1 MKTNKYFMISVL
13 ALLACGCQDED
24 QAGVVQPTPGEE
36 VQFGVAL
43 EQNADT
49 RTIYGTETS
58 TGFPIYWVQGDEVI
72 ISSPECAE
80 GRKSATYK
88 VSVENEPQ
96 NYATSLTKTGEAG
109 LQWGDAATAN
119 FYSVYP
125 APYTVEGG
133 TTTYGAQVGTD
144 NHTYTLTMPA
154 QQDNNIV
161 GTGDNR
167 VVQPDMKAC
176 FMYAATKNV
185 TNGDVVNLKYKPLS
199 TALRF
204 TLQGPLTGDPVTISY
219 VRIYAPDDTYING
232 TFTADLSNVDAETG
246 LPTLEVV
253 RGRNY
258 VTMNAADATTGAYLT
273 LAAGESIELN
283 AFLLI
288 AQKTTI
294 TSDWYIEVG
303 TDGVTYRKNLDGTS
317 EDGKNMILVPGKVH
331 RLRTPLPQL
340 NNNTE
345 WDASNWMVNIQR
357 NVYLSEIS
365 IPGSWNSL
373 NSEFQPD
380 EGTTSISTQYGYG
393 VRAFHLDTRWKAKT
407 ALGAGVT
414 FSSVDVLGIANGG
427 RTVNVI
433 EWFKDQGKCMTES
446 APTFVSCLEE
456 IVSNVKDDEYMVVV
470 CTFAQDSYNYTK
482 YGTSGNGDWRNAISD
497 ACATCEGN
505 DKIIMGSQITPETV
519 VGDVLGKVIVMI
531 NTYTETAVTDSKCLF
546 FNMGMTLVQDDYQGK
561 SYYESPLLYNNDTE
575 TGITLYGTHAQ
586 VTAVGN
592 GSQGYTDKDRGYMPT
607 IPEREEKVGN
617 ILSLSQKNY
626 SPTGQGAHNT
636 WLYIGLGG
644 YTWDGDNE
652 NHNAV
657 TSRLNLW
664 MQGKIDEMETNQ
676 SYYPVGIVFINDVR
690 SDSKLVNDILQ
701 LNNKYRKAY
710 DHDLSPVD
718 GKPIDGS
725 SNSSVQSAAPGY
737 SSGMTDNQT
746 DAIGWTRSR

>member
-49 RTIYGTETS
+49 RTIYGEEA
-58 TGFPIYWVQGDEVI
+58 GGAFPIYWVNGDEVI

-88 VSVENEPQ
+88 VKVDSETQ
-96 NYATSLTKTGEAG
+96 NYASSLTKTGEAG
-109 LQWGDAATAN
+109 LQWGSSATAN

-133 TTTYGAQVGTD
+133 TTTYGAQVDTD
-144 NHTYTLTMPA
+144 NQTYTLTMPA

-176 FMYAATKNV
+176 FMYAATEGV
-185 TNGDVVNLKYKPLS
+185 ANGTTVDLKYKPLS

-204 TLQGPLTGDPVTISY
+204 TLQGPPTGGDPVTISY
-219 VRIYAPDDTYING
+219 VRIYAPSGTAING
-232 TFTADLSNVDAETG
+232 TFTADLSNVNTETG
-246 LPTLEVV
+246 LPTLTVQN
-253 RGRNY
+253 RRNY

-273 LAAGESIELN
+273 LNANETIELN

-288 AQKTTI
+288 AQETTI

-303 TDGVTYRKNLDGTS
+303 TDGVTYRKKLDGTS

-331 RLRTPLPQL
+331 RLKEYLPQL
-340 NNNTE
+340 NDNSE

-380 EGTTSISTQYGYG
+380 KGTTSISTQYGYG

-407 ALGAGVT
+407 ILGAGVT

-427 RTVNVI
+427 KTVNVI
-433 EWFKDQGKCMTES
+433 EGFNDLGRCMTES

-456 IVSNVKDDEYMVVV
+456 IVSNVKDNEYMVVV
-470 CTFAQDSYNYTK
+470 CTFAQDSYNYIDDN
-482 YGTSGNGDWRNAISD
+482 GGDWRHAISD
-497 ACATCEGN
+497 ACNRTEVR
-505 DKIIMGSQITPETV
+505 DKIVMGSEITPETV
-519 VGDVLGKVIVMI
+519 VGDVLGKVIVII
-531 NTYTETAVTDSKCLF
+531 NTYTEGEVADSKCLF
-546 FNMGMTLVQDDYQGK
+546 FNMGMTLVQDYYRNND
-561 SYYESPLLYNNDTE
+561 YYESQLLYKNDTE

-586 VTAVGN
+586 VTAEGN
-592 GSQGYTDKDRGYMPT
+592 GSQGYTDNDRGYMPT
-607 IPEREEKVGN
+607 IPEREKKAGN

-626 SPTGQGAHNT
+626 SPTGQGAHNA

-657 TSRLNLW
+657 TDELNPW

-676 SYYPVGIVFINDVR
+676 SYYPVGIVFINNVY
-690 SDSKLVNDILQ
+690 SYSKLVNDILQ
-701 LNNKYRKAY
+701 MNNKYRKAY

-737 SSGMTDNQT
+737 SSGMIDNRT

>member
-49 RTIYGTETS
+49 RTIYGEEA
-58 TGFPIYWVQGDEVI
+58 GGAFPIYWVNGDEVI

-88 VSVENEPQ
+88 VKVTNDNQ
-96 NYATSLTKTGEAG
+96 NYANSLDKTGEAG
-109 LQWGDAATAN
+109 LQWGSSATAN

-125 APYTVEGG
+125 APYTVEG
-133 TTTYGAQVGTD
+133 TTTTFGAQVGTD

-176 FMYAATKNV
+176 FMYAATKDVN
-185 TNGDVVNLKYKPLS
+185 NGDVVNLKYKSLS

-204 TLQGPLTGDPVTISY
+204 TLQGPATGEPVTISY

-232 TFTADLSNVDAETG
+232 TFTADLSNVDTETG
-246 LPTLEVV
+246 LPTLTVQN
-253 RGRNY
+253 GRNY
-258 VTMNAADATTGAYLT
+258 VTMNAADASGTYLT
-273 LAAGESIELN
+273 LAPKESIELN

-288 AQKTTI
+288 AQETTI

-340 NNNTE
+340 NDNSE

-380 EGTTSISTQYGYG
+380 KGTTSISTQYGYG

-407 ALGAGVT
+407 ILGAGVT

-427 RTVNVI
+427 KTVNVT
-433 EWFKDQGKCMTES
+433 EWFNDLGRCMTES

-456 IVSNVKDDEYMVVV
+456 IVSNVKDNEYMVVV
-470 CTFAQDSYNYTK
+470 CTFAQDSYNYIDDN
-482 YGTSGNGDWRNAISD
+482 GGDWRHAISD
-497 ACATCEGN
+497 ACNRTEVR
-505 DKIIMGSQITPETV
+505 DKIVMGSEITPETV
-519 VGDVLGKVIVMI
+519 VGDVLGKVIVII
-531 NTYTETAVTDSKCLF
+531 NTYTEGEVADSKCLF
-546 FNMGMTLVQDDYQGK
+546 FNMGMTLVQDYYRNND
-561 SYYESPLLYNNDTE
+561 YYESQLLYKNDTE

-586 VTAVGN
+586 VTAEGN
-592 GSQGYTDKDRGYMPT
+592 GSQGYTDNDRGYMPT
-607 IPEREEKVGN
+607 IPEREKKAGN

-626 SPTGQGAHNT
+626 SPTGQGAHNA

-657 TSRLNLW
+657 TDELNPW

-676 SYYPVGIVFINDVR
+676 SYYPVGIVFINNVY
-690 SDSKLVNDILQ
+690 SYSKLVNDILQ
-701 LNNKYRKAY
+701 MNNKYRKAY

-737 SSGMTDNQT
+737 SSGMIDNRT

>member
-49 RTIYGTETS
+49 RTIYGEEA
-58 TGFPIYWVQGDEVI
+58 GGAFPIYWVNGDEVI

-88 VSVENEPQ
+88 VKVDSETQ
-96 NYATSLTKTGEAG
+96 NYASSLTKTGEAG
-109 LQWGDAATAN
+109 LQWGSSATAN

-133 TTTYGAQVGTD
+133 TTTYGAQVDTD
-144 NHTYTLTMPA
+144 NQTYTLTMPA

-176 FMYAATKNV
+176 FMYAATEGV
-185 TNGDVVNLKYKPLS
+185 ANGTTVDLKYKPLS

-204 TLQGPLTGDPVTISY
+204 TLQGPPTGGDPVTISY
-219 VRIYAPDDTYING
+219 VRIYAPSGTAING
-232 TFTADLSNVDAETG
+232 TFTADLSNVNTETG
-246 LPTLEVV
+246 LPTLTVQN
-253 RGRNY
+253 RRNY
-258 VTMNAADATTGAYLT
+258 VTMNAADATTGAFLT
-273 LAAGESIELN
+273 LAAGETIELN

-294 TSDWYIEVG
+294 TSEWYIEVG
-303 TDGVTYRKNLDGTS
+303 ADGVTYRKNLDGT
-317 EDGKNMILVPGKVH
+317 GNMTLVPGKVH
-331 RLRTPLPQL
+331 RLKEYLPQL
-340 NNNTE
+340 NNNSE

-373 NSEFQPD
+373 NNEFQPD
-380 EGTTSISTQYGYG
+380 YADMNKGINRQYEIG
-393 VRAFHLDTRWKAKT
+393 VRAFHLDTRWRAEDDWREL
-407 ALGAGVT
+407 LGETPNIIDLGV
-414 FSSVDVLGIANGG
+414 ANGG
-427 RTVNVI
+427 RTHDGGI
-433 EWFKDQGKCMTES
+433 ASSGQCMRS
-446 APTFVSCLEE
+446 DAPTFVSCLNQ
-456 IVSNVKDDEYMVVV
+456 IVQNVKDDEYMVVV
-470 CTFAQDSYNYTK
+470 CTFAQNSYNYTK
-482 YGTSGNGDWRNAISD
+482 YGTSGNGDWRHAISD
-497 ACATCEGN
+497 ACAN
-505 DKIIMGSQITPETV
+505 NNKIVIGSEITPETV

-531 NTYTETAVTDSKCLF
+531 NTYTPGEVTDSKCLF
-546 FNMGMTLVQDDYQGK
+546 FDMGMTLDQDDYRNNP
-561 SYYESPLLYNNDTE
+561 YYTPTLNWYNSTPS
-575 TGITLYGTHAQ
+575 GITLYGTHAQ
-586 VTAVGN
+586 I
-592 GSQGYTDKDRGYMPT
+592 TDEGKDGEYNNDRGHMPSLS
-607 IPEREEKVGN
+607 ERETKAGN
-617 ILSLSQKNY
+617 ILSWSKDNY
-626 SPTGQGAHNT
+626 SPTGKGAHNA

-644 YTWDGDNE
+644 YVWDNSWGDLVASE
-652 NHNAV
+652 DHNAV
-657 TSRLNLW
+657 TSRLNPW
-664 MQGKIDEMETNQ
+664 MKGKIDEMENAQ
-676 SYYPVGIVFINDVR
+676 SYYPVGLVFINDVGTY
-690 SDSKLVNDILQ
+690 SGLVNDILQ
-701 LNNKYRKAY
+701 MNNKYRKAY

-725 SNSSVQSAAPGY
+725 SNSSMQSAAPGY